1 MSAIAQSA
9 ATVRAYRQT
18 HYRVLAPQ
26 RFTLHIGRR
35 SVPLQVLHATYD
47 VGCSA
52 FISAFNPYSQSWS
65 LARNIARHQALLA
78 SLARHGHNFVQGY
91 GRHPAGTWPAERS
104 VLVLGMTLSQA
115 LALGAALQQNAIVW
129 SGADALPQLHCCQ
142 PSRGQ
147 EFAQ

>member
-26 RFTLHIGRR
+26 RFTLHISRR
-35 SVPLQVLHATYD
+35 SAPLQVLHATYD
-47 VGCSA
+47 VDCSA

-65 LARNIARHQALLA
+65 LARNSARHQALIA
-78 SLARHGHNFVQGY
+78 SLARHGYAYLQAY

-115 LALGAALQQNAIVW
+115 QALGAALQQNAIVW
-129 SGADALPQLHCCQ
+129 SSANATPQLILL
-142 PSRGQ
+142 R
-147 EFAQ
+147 